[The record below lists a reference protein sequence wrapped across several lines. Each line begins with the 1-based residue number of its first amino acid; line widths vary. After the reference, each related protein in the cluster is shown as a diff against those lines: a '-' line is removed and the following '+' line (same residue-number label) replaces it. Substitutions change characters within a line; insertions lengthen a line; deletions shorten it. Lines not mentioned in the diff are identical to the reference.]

1 MLNRLRSYFSTH
13 VPTTAGMGVV
23 EVILITIVLIGLVV
37 IFQGTI
43 RNVVQSILSTLQSNV
58 GQIK

>member
-1 MLNRLRSYFSTH
+1 MLNRLRSYWISH
-13 VPTTAGMGVV
+13 VPPTAGMGVV

-43 RNVVQSILSTLQSNV
+43 RSVVQSILSTLQSNV
-58 GQIK
+58 GKIK